1 MESNKKLRRLA
12 DKSVIGG
19 VAAGVADYFGTD
31 VALVRVIFVL
41 LLIFGKG
48 FPIILIYVILW
59 AALPKEYAGF
69 GSATVYDASGTQLDD
84 RKARNMKW
92 GGYAL
97 LAVGGCLLIDELDI
111 IFWPD
116 FDQYFWPIAFIVGG
130 LYLIIGRKK
139 TYDEPPMPPIPTNPD
154 EQIQP

>member
-1 MESNKKLRRLA
+1 METNKKLRRLA

-19 VAAGVADYFGTD
+19 VAAGVADYFGID

-48 FPIILIYVILW
+48 FPIVLIYVILW

-69 GSATVYDASGTQLDD
+69 GSTTVYDATGTQLIDT
-84 RKARNMKW
+84 KKRNMTW

-97 LAVGGCLLIDELDI
+97 LAIGGILLIDELDI
-111 IFWPD
+111 VFWPD
-116 FDQYFWPIAFIVGG
+116 FGQYFWPVAFIVGG

-139 TYDEPPMPPIPTNPD
+139 TDDEPPVPPTSFNP
-154 EQIQP
+154 EEPI